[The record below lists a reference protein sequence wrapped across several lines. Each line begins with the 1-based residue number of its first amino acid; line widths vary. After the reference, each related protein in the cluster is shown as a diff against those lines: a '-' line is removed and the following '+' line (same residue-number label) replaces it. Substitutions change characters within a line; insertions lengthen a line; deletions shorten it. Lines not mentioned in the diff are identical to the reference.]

1 MPAEL
6 SESEKAKL
14 IRENMSGVDV
24 SQYSAA
30 VMQNKAVLML
40 ANENTDALLDIEPE
54 RIPYIAY
61 LRAIDSRLPGGIPGT
76 MLFVESQLS
85 LSRSKDRK
93 GRLEFGQAINKQSMI
108 VPQMLP
114 GMIYPGGISPQQEKP
129 GILSRLLSRK
139 KETEQQ

>member
-1 MPAEL
+1 MPDL
-6 SESEKAKL
+6 SETDKAKL

-40 ANENTDALLDIEPE
+40 ANENSDALYDIEPD

-61 LRAIDSRLPGGIPGT
+61 LKAIDSRLPGGIPGT
-76 MLFVESQLS
+76 MLFIDSQLS

-93 GRLEFGQAINKQSMI
+93 GRLEFGQAINKQSM
-108 VPQMLP
+108 VMPQLIP
-114 GMIYPGGISPQQEKP
+114 GMMYPGGIAPQQEKP
-129 GILSRLLSRK
+129 GLLSRLLSRK
-139 KETEQQ
+139 KGGDSDQ